1 MKLITRLLLGLIA
14 VVATLFIAAAF
25 LISTVNLDQHKDRI
39 QQFVFDQTGRS
50 LDIRGHVEAQLFPWA
65 GFALEDV
72 QLAGADGFV
81 TSDFANVKL
90 VEARVRL
97 LPLIIG
103 NLSIKTVHLHG
114 LELDLQRNAEGRTNW
129 DDLMSNTSVVTADV
143 SDGDVLQE
151 IEAGTPV
158 VALLS
163 VGELQV
169 SDGLV
174 HWRDET
180 AGHDFYLSD
189 FRLSAG
195 TIKLSEPFRILTGF
209 TVNRAPWAPDEA
221 STQSGTRIDASGL
234 ASINL
239 AENVYRIENFRI
251 DSTVPLGAATDSS
264 TATDAAD
271 AADADKPVVRELN
284 VGYSGSVVA
293 DFSEQR
299 IDFAPLAVDVDGIVL
314 NGELHMTNLIES
326 PGAFGYI
333 ATDAVDVAGL
343 LERYGTGLPLS
354 FDKTLLQDIKLS
366 ANFQRA
372 DDSFLI
378 NEVVFGN
385 QHAELTGNFQVANF
399 LRAPVL
405 TGSIAS
411 NTIIPLLWTES
422 LGFTPVD
429 KSALSQARL
438 TAQVRQSGQL
448 LVLNDVAFTIDD
460 STISGDIEFVKT
472 EDGKYPIRFELAADQ
487 INADRYVDAGALL
500 NSIGTY
506 ALASTQPLQVDRI
519 SRKDIQGVITA
530 SQLQW
535 AGLDFTDVSV
545 PLRLDKGRI
554 EGQEIKATTHK
565 GTLFATTVLD
575 VTPEEPLLTATAS
588 LNAVDLKSMLSAM
601 SRSQA
606 DKEGNT
612 AGTKGR
618 QQADASK
625 DASNN
630 EPESTEPAL
639 TGTGIVNV
647 DLLSRG
653 NSFSDLVLRSGGAL
667 NIRITDGAIE
677 NTNLARSWV
686 SALVRQ
692 AQDNTPVG
700 QSDAEQSD
708 AEQSTASN
716 LTHIDELSMS
726 WELAHGNLYSN
737 DLEWRADG
745 FRIAGLGGVDLAR
758 ESVDYLLQMTIVEA
772 DSANDT
778 EATVLAAE
786 HSLAAGTT
794 LPLVLRGP
802 LQPLLD
808 DLVGALNNAFDT
820 ELRRIAAG
828 TDEVSLDKFKSQL
841 SERSS
846 DVAASLS
853 SRLSA
858 LRDTAQPQTGSQA
871 NQPVQTPESETE
883 ATNRVSTEIE
893 RETDQLKNRLQQN
906 LQKDPNRK
914 LSTLADE

>member
-81 TSDFANVKL
+81 TGNFANVKL

-97 LPLIIG
+97 LPLIVG
-103 NLSIKTVHLHG
+103 SLSIKTVHLQG

-180 AGHDFYLSD
+180 AGQDFYLSD

-209 TVNRAPWAPDEA
+209 TVNRAPWVPDA
-221 STQSGTRIDASGL
+221 SSTTSGTRIDASGL

-239 AENVYRIENFRI
+239 AENVYQIENFRI
-251 DSTVPLGAATDSS
+251 DSTVELDSAS
-264 TATDAAD
+264 TVTRVAD
-271 AADADKPVVRELN
+271 AETAETDKPAVRELA
-284 VGYSGSVVA
+284 VGYSGSVLA

-299 IDFAPLAVDVDGIVL
+299 IDFAPLAIDVDGIVL

-343 LERYGTGLPLS
+343 LERYGTGLPSS

-378 NEVVFGN
+378 NEVIFGN
-385 QHAELTGNFQVANF
+385 QHAELTGNFQIANF

-411 NTIIPLLWTES
+411 NTINPLLWTES

-472 EDGKYPIRFELAADQ
+472 EDGQYPIRFELAADQ
-487 INADRYVDAGALL
+487 INADRYIDAGALL
-500 NSIGTY
+500 DSLGTY

-519 SRKDIQGVITA
+519 SNKDIQGVITA
-530 SQLQW
+530 TQLQW
-535 AGLDFTDVSV
+535 AGLEFTDVSM
-545 PLRLDKGRI
+545 PLRVEKGRI

-588 LNAVDLKSMLSAM
+588 LNAVDLKPMLSAM
-601 SRSQA
+601 GRSQA

-612 AGTKGR
+612 PGNTDG
-618 QQADASK
+618 QQTGV
-625 DASNN
+625 SND
-630 EPESTEPAL
+630 ESESTVPTLA
-639 TGTGIVNV
+639 GTGIVNI

-653 NSFSDLVLRSGGAL
+653 SSLADLVQRAGGAL

-677 NTNLARSWV
+677 NTNLARTWV
-686 SALVRQ
+686 SELVQQ
-692 AQDNTPVG
+692 AQGNAPVKPT
-700 QSDAEQSD
+700 DAEQS
-708 AEQSTASN
+708 AASN
-716 LTHIDELSMS
+716 LTRIDELSMS
-726 WELAHGNLYSN
+726 WELAHGSLYSN

-745 FRIAGLGGVDLAR
+745 FRIEGLGGIDLAR
-758 ESVDYLLQMTIVEA
+758 QSTDYLLQMTLIES

-778 EATVLAAE
+778 EAPVLAAE
-786 HSLAAGTT
+786 HNRVAGTT
-794 LPLVLRGP
+794 VPLVLRGP
-802 LQPLLD
+802 LQPLVD
-808 DLVGALNNAFDT
+808 DFVGALNNAYDT
-820 ELRRIAAG
+820 ELRRMAAG
-828 TDEVSLDKFKSQL
+828 SNEASLDTLKSQL
-841 SERSS
+841 SARSN
-846 DVAASLS
+846 DVAAALS

-858 LRDTAQPQTGSQA
+858 VRDAAQPQPGSQA
-871 NQPVQTPESETE
+871 NQPVQTPEGETE

-893 RETDQLKNRLQQN
+893 RETDELKNRLQQN

>member
-81 TSDFANVKL
+81 TGNFANVKL

-97 LPLIIG
+97 LPLIVG
-103 NLSIKTVHLHG
+103 SLSIKTVHLQG

-180 AGHDFYLSD
+180 AGQDFYLSD

-209 TVNRAPWAPDEA
+209 TVNRAPWVPDA
-221 STQSGTRIDASGL
+221 SSTTSGTRIDASGL

-239 AENVYRIENFRI
+239 AENVYQIENFRI
-251 DSTVPLGAATDSS
+251 DSTVELDSAS
-264 TATDAAD
+264 TVTRVAD
-271 AADADKPVVRELN
+271 AETAETDKPAVRELA
-284 VGYSGSVVA
+284 VGYSGSVLA

-299 IDFAPLAVDVDGIVL
+299 IDFAPLAIDVDGIVL

-343 LERYGTGLPLS
+343 LERYGTGLPSS

-378 NEVVFGN
+378 NEVIFGN
-385 QHAELTGNFQVANF
+385 QHAELTGNFQIANF

-411 NTIIPLLWTES
+411 NTINPLLWTES

-472 EDGKYPIRFELAADQ
+472 EDGQYPIRFELAADQ
-487 INADRYVDAGALL
+487 INADRYIDAGALL
-500 NSIGTY
+500 DSLGTY

-519 SRKDIQGVITA
+519 SNKDIQGVITA
-530 SQLQW
+530 TQLQW
-535 AGLDFTDVSV
+535 AGLEFTDVSM
-545 PLRLDKGRI
+545 PLRVEKGRV

-588 LNAVDLKSMLSAM
+588 LNAVDLKPMLSAM
-601 SRSQA
+601 GRSQA

-612 AGTKGR
+612 PGNTDG
-618 QQADASK
+618 QQTGV
-625 DASNN
+625 NN
-630 EPESTEPAL
+630 DESEPTVPTLA
-639 TGTGIVNV
+639 GTGIVNI

-653 NSFSDLVLRSGGAL
+653 GSLADLVQRAGGAL

-677 NTNLARSWV
+677 NTNLARTWV
-686 SALVRQ
+686 SELVQQ
-692 AQDNTPVG
+692 AQGNAPVKPTDG
-700 QSDAEQSD
+700 EQS
-708 AEQSTASN
+708 AASN
-716 LTHIDELSMS
+716 LTRIDELSMS

-745 FRIAGLGGVDLAR
+745 FRIEGLGGIDLAR
-758 ESVDYLLQMTIVEA
+758 QSADYLLQMTLIES

-778 EATVLAAE
+778 EAPVLAAE
-786 HSLAAGTT
+786 HNRVAGTT
-794 LPLVLRGP
+794 VPLVLRGP
-802 LQPLLD
+802 LQPLVD
-808 DLVGALNNAFDT
+808 DFVGALNNAYDT
-820 ELRRIAAG
+820 ELRRMAAG
-828 TDEVSLDKFKSQL
+828 SNEASLDTLKSQL
-841 SERSS
+841 SARSN
-846 DVAASLS
+846 DVAAALS
-853 SRLSA
+853 SRLSTV
-858 LRDTAQPQTGSQA
+858 RDAAQPQPGSQA
-871 NQPVQTPESETE
+871 NQPVQTPEGETE

-893 RETDQLKNRLQQN
+893 RETDELKNRLQQN

>member
-81 TSDFANVKL
+81 TGNFANVKL

-97 LPLIIG
+97 LPLIVG
-103 NLSIKTVHLHG
+103 SLSIKTVHLQG

-180 AGHDFYLSD
+180 AGQDFYLSD

-209 TVNRAPWAPDEA
+209 TVNRAPWVPDA
-221 STQSGTRIDASGL
+221 SSTTSGTRIDASGL

-239 AENVYRIENFRI
+239 AENVYQIENFRI
-251 DSTVPLGAATDSS
+251 DSTVELDSAS
-264 TATDAAD
+264 TVTRVAD
-271 AADADKPVVRELN
+271 AETAETDKPAVRELA
-284 VGYSGSVVA
+284 VGYSGSVLA

-299 IDFAPLAVDVDGIVL
+299 IDFAPLAIDVDGIVL

-343 LERYGTGLPLS
+343 LERYGTGLPSS

-378 NEVVFGN
+378 NEVIFGN
-385 QHAELTGNFQVANF
+385 QHAELTGNFQIANF

-411 NTIIPLLWTES
+411 NTINPLLWTES

-472 EDGKYPIRFELAADQ
+472 EDGQYPIRFELAADQ
-487 INADRYVDAGALL
+487 INADRYIDAGALL
-500 NSIGTY
+500 DSLGTY

-519 SRKDIQGVITA
+519 SNKDIQGVITA
-530 SQLQW
+530 TQLQW
-535 AGLDFTDVSV
+535 AGLEFTDVSM
-545 PLRLDKGRI
+545 PLRVEKGRV

-588 LNAVDLKSMLSAM
+588 LNAVDLKPMLSAM
-601 SRSQA
+601 GRSQA

-612 AGTKGR
+612 PGNTDG
-618 QQADASK
+618 QQTGV
-625 DASNN
+625 SND
-630 EPESTEPAL
+630 ESESTVPTLA
-639 TGTGIVNV
+639 GTGIVNI

-653 NSFSDLVLRSGGAL
+653 SSLADLVQRAGGAL

-677 NTNLARSWV
+677 NTNLARTWV
-686 SALVRQ
+686 SELVQQ
-692 AQDNTPVG
+692 AQGNAPVKPT
-700 QSDAEQSD
+700 DAEQS
-708 AEQSTASN
+708 AASN
-716 LTHIDELSMS
+716 LTRIDELSMS

-745 FRIAGLGGVDLAR
+745 FRIEGLGGIDLAR
-758 ESVDYLLQMTIVEA
+758 QSADYLLQMTLIES

-778 EATVLAAE
+778 EAPVLAAE
-786 HSLAAGTT
+786 HNRVAGTT
-794 LPLVLRGP
+794 VPLVLRGP
-802 LQPLLD
+802 LQPLVD
-808 DLVGALNNAFDT
+808 DFVGALNNAYDT
-820 ELRRIAAG
+820 ELRRMAAG
-828 TDEVSLDKFKSQL
+828 SNEATLDTLKSQL
-841 SERSS
+841 SARSK
-846 DVAASLS
+846 DVAAALS

-858 LRDTAQPQTGSQA
+858 VRDAAQPQPGSQA
-871 NQPVQTPESETE
+871 NQPVQTPEGETE

-893 RETDQLKNRLQQN
+893 RETDELKNRLQQN

>member
-81 TSDFANVKL
+81 TGNFANVKL

-97 LPLIIG
+97 LPLIVG
-103 NLSIKTVHLHG
+103 SLSIKTVHLQG

-180 AGHDFYLSD
+180 AGQDFYLSD

-209 TVNRAPWAPDEA
+209 TVNRAPWVPDA
-221 STQSGTRIDASGL
+221 SSTTSGTRIDASGL

-239 AENVYRIENFRI
+239 AENVYQIENFRI
-251 DSTVPLGAATDSS
+251 DSTVELDSAS
-264 TATDAAD
+264 TVTRVAD
-271 AADADKPVVRELN
+271 AETAETDKPAVRELA
-284 VGYSGSVVA
+284 VGYSGSVLA

-299 IDFAPLAVDVDGIVL
+299 IDFAPLAIDVDGIVL

-343 LERYGTGLPLS
+343 LERYGTGLPSS

-378 NEVVFGN
+378 NEVIFGN
-385 QHAELTGNFQVANF
+385 QHAELTGNFQIANF

-411 NTIIPLLWTES
+411 NTINPLLWTES

-472 EDGKYPIRFELAADQ
+472 EDGQYPIRFELAADQ
-487 INADRYVDAGALL
+487 INADRYIDAGALL
-500 NSIGTY
+500 DSLGTY

-519 SRKDIQGVITA
+519 SNKDIQGVITA
-530 SQLQW
+530 TQLQW
-535 AGLDFTDVSV
+535 AGLEFTDVSM
-545 PLRLDKGRI
+545 PLRVEKGRV

-588 LNAVDLKSMLSAM
+588 LNAVDLKPMLSAM
-601 SRSQA
+601 GRSQA

-612 AGTKGR
+612 PGNTDG
-618 QQADASK
+618 QQTGV
-625 DASNN
+625 SND
-630 EPESTEPAL
+630 ESESTVPTLA
-639 TGTGIVNV
+639 GTGIVNI

-653 NSFSDLVLRSGGAL
+653 SSLADLVQRAGGAL

-677 NTNLARSWV
+677 NTNLARTWV
-686 SALVRQ
+686 SELVQQ
-692 AQDNTPVG
+692 AQGNAPVKPTDG
-700 QSDAEQSD
+700 EQS
-708 AEQSTASN
+708 AASN
-716 LTHIDELSMS
+716 LTRIDELSMS

-745 FRIAGLGGVDLAR
+745 FRIEGLGGIDLAR
-758 ESVDYLLQMTIVEA
+758 QSADYLLQMTLIES

-778 EATVLAAE
+778 EAPVLAAE
-786 HSLAAGTT
+786 HNRVAGTT
-794 LPLVLRGP
+794 VPLVLRGP
-802 LQPLLD
+802 LQPLVD
-808 DLVGALNNAFDT
+808 DFVGALNNAYDT
-820 ELRRIAAG
+820 ELRRMAAG
-828 TDEVSLDKFKSQL
+828 SNEATLDTLKSQL
-841 SERSS
+841 SARSK
-846 DVAASLS
+846 DVAAALS

-858 LRDTAQPQTGSQA
+858 VRDAAQPQPGSQA
-871 NQPVQTPESETE
+871 NQPVQTPEGETE

-893 RETDQLKNRLQQN
+893 RETDELKNRLQQN

>member
-81 TSDFANVKL
+81 TGNFANVKL

-97 LPLIIG
+97 LPLIVG
-103 NLSIKTVHLHG
+103 SLSIKTVHLQG

-180 AGHDFYLSD
+180 AGQDFYLSD

-209 TVNRAPWAPDEA
+209 TVNRAPWVPDA
-221 STQSGTRIDASGL
+221 SSTTSGTRIDASGL

-239 AENVYRIENFRI
+239 AENVYQIENFRI
-251 DSTVPLGAATDSS
+251 DSTVELDSAS
-264 TATDAAD
+264 TVTRVAD
-271 AADADKPVVRELN
+271 AETAETDKPAVRELA
-284 VGYSGSVVA
+284 VGYSGSVLA

-299 IDFAPLAVDVDGIVL
+299 IDFAPLAIDVDGIVL

-343 LERYGTGLPLS
+343 LERYGTGLPSS

-378 NEVVFGN
+378 NEVIFGN
-385 QHAELTGNFQVANF
+385 QHAELTGNFQIANF

-411 NTIIPLLWTES
+411 NTINPLLWTES

-472 EDGKYPIRFELAADQ
+472 EDGQYPIRFELAADQ
-487 INADRYVDAGALL
+487 INADRYIDAGALL
-500 NSIGTY
+500 DSLGTY

-519 SRKDIQGVITA
+519 SNKDIQGVITA
-530 SQLQW
+530 TQLQW
-535 AGLDFTDVSV
+535 AGLEFTDVSM
-545 PLRLDKGRI
+545 PLRVEKGRI

-588 LNAVDLKSMLSAM
+588 LNAVDLKPMLSAM
-601 SRSQA
+601 GRSQA

-612 AGTKGR
+612 PGNTDG
-618 QQADASK
+618 QQTGV
-625 DASNN
+625 SND
-630 EPESTEPAL
+630 ESESTVPTLA
-639 TGTGIVNV
+639 GTGIVNI

-653 NSFSDLVLRSGGAL
+653 SSLADLVQRAGGAL

-677 NTNLARSWV
+677 NTNLARTWV
-686 SALVRQ
+686 SELVQQ
-692 AQDNTPVG
+692 AQGNAPVKPT
-700 QSDAEQSD
+700 DAEQS
-708 AEQSTASN
+708 AASN
-716 LTHIDELSMS
+716 LTRIDELSMS
-726 WELAHGNLYSN
+726 WELAHGSLYSN

-745 FRIAGLGGVDLAR
+745 FRIEGLGGIDLAR
-758 ESVDYLLQMTIVEA
+758 QSADYLLQMTLIES

-778 EATVLAAE
+778 EAPVLAAE
-786 HSLAAGTT
+786 HNRVAGTT
-794 LPLVLRGP
+794 VPLVLRGP
-802 LQPLLD
+802 LQPLVD
-808 DLVGALNNAFDT
+808 DFVGALNNAYDT
-820 ELRRIAAG
+820 ELRRMAAG
-828 TDEVSLDKFKSQL
+828 SNEASLDTLKSQL
-841 SERSS
+841 SARSN
-846 DVAASLS
+846 DVAAALS

-858 LRDTAQPQTGSQA
+858 VRDAAQPQPGSQA
-871 NQPVQTPESETE
+871 NQPVQTPEGETE

-893 RETDQLKNRLQQN
+893 RETDELKNRLQQN

>member
-81 TSDFANVKL
+81 TGNFANVKL

-97 LPLIIG
+97 LPLIVG
-103 NLSIKTVHLHG
+103 SLSIKTVHLQG

-180 AGHDFYLSD
+180 AGQDFYLSD

-209 TVNRAPWAPDEA
+209 TVNRAPWVPDA
-221 STQSGTRIDASGL
+221 SSTTSGTRIDASGL

-239 AENVYRIENFRI
+239 AENVYQIENFRI
-251 DSTVPLGAATDSS
+251 DSTVELDSAS
-264 TATDAAD
+264 TVTRVAD
-271 AADADKPVVRELN
+271 AETAETDKPAVRELA
-284 VGYSGSVVA
+284 VGYSGSVLA

-299 IDFAPLAVDVDGIVL
+299 IDFAPLAIDVDGIVL

-343 LERYGTGLPLS
+343 LERYGTGLPSS

-378 NEVVFGN
+378 NEVIFGN
-385 QHAELTGNFQVANF
+385 QHAELTGNFQIANF

-411 NTIIPLLWTES
+411 NTINPLLWTES

-472 EDGKYPIRFELAADQ
+472 EDGQYPIRFELAADQ
-487 INADRYVDAGALL
+487 INADRYIDAGALL
-500 NSIGTY
+500 DSLGTY

-519 SRKDIQGVITA
+519 SNKDIQGVITA
-530 SQLQW
+530 TQLQW
-535 AGLDFTDVSV
+535 AGLEFTDVSM
-545 PLRLDKGRI
+545 PLRVEKGRV

-588 LNAVDLKSMLSAM
+588 LNAVDLKPMLSAM
-601 SRSQA
+601 GRSQA

-612 AGTKGR
+612 PGNTDG
-618 QQADASK
+618 QQTGV
-625 DASNN
+625 NN
-630 EPESTEPAL
+630 DESEPTVPTLA
-639 TGTGIVNV
+639 GTGIVNI

-653 NSFSDLVLRSGGAL
+653 SSLADLVQRAGGAL

-677 NTNLARSWV
+677 NTNLARTWV
-686 SALVRQ
+686 SELVQQ
-692 AQDNTPVG
+692 AQGNAPVKPTDG
-700 QSDAEQSD
+700 EQS
-708 AEQSTASN
+708 AASN
-716 LTHIDELSMS
+716 LTRIDELSMS

-745 FRIAGLGGVDLAR
+745 FRIEGLGGIDLAR
-758 ESVDYLLQMTIVEA
+758 QSADYLLQMTLIES

-778 EATVLAAE
+778 EAPVLAAE
-786 HSLAAGTT
+786 HNRVAGTT
-794 LPLVLRGP
+794 VPLVLRGP
-802 LQPLLD
+802 LQPLVD
-808 DLVGALNNAFDT
+808 DFVGALNNAYDT
-820 ELRRIAAG
+820 ELRRMAAG
-828 TDEVSLDKFKSQL
+828 SNEATLDTLKSQL
-841 SERSS
+841 SARSK
-846 DVAASLS
+846 DVAAALS

-858 LRDTAQPQTGSQA
+858 VRDAAQPQPGSQA
-871 NQPVQTPESETE
+871 NQPVQTPEGETE
-883 ATNRVSTEIE
+883 ATNRVGTEIE
-893 RETDQLKNRLQQN
+893 RETDELKNRLQQN

>member
-81 TSDFANVKL
+81 TGNFANVKL

-97 LPLIIG
+97 LPLIVG
-103 NLSIKTVHLHG
+103 SLSIKTVHLQG

-180 AGHDFYLSD
+180 AGQDFYLSD

-209 TVNRAPWAPDEA
+209 TVNRAPWVPDA
-221 STQSGTRIDASGL
+221 SSTTSGTRIDASGL

-239 AENVYRIENFRI
+239 AENVYQIENFRI
-251 DSTVPLGAATDSS
+251 DSTVELDSAS
-264 TATDAAD
+264 TVTRVAD
-271 AADADKPVVRELN
+271 AETAETDKPAVRELA
-284 VGYSGSVVA
+284 VGYSGSVLA

-299 IDFAPLAVDVDGIVL
+299 IDFAPLAIDVDGIVL

-343 LERYGTGLPLS
+343 LERYGTALPSS

-378 NEVVFGN
+378 NEVIFGN
-385 QHAELTGNFQVANF
+385 QHAELTGNFQIANF

-411 NTIIPLLWTES
+411 NTINPLLWTES

-472 EDGKYPIRFELAADQ
+472 EDGQYPIRFELAADQ
-487 INADRYVDAGALL
+487 INADRYIDAGALL
-500 NSIGTY
+500 DSLGTY

-519 SRKDIQGVITA
+519 SNKDIQGVITA
-530 SQLQW
+530 TQLQW
-535 AGLDFTDVSV
+535 AGLEFTDVSM
-545 PLRLDKGRI
+545 PLRVEKGRI

-588 LNAVDLKSMLSAM
+588 LNAVDLKPMLSAM
-601 SRSQA
+601 GRSQA

-612 AGTKGR
+612 PGNTDG
-618 QQADASK
+618 QQTGV
-625 DASNN
+625 NN
-630 EPESTEPAL
+630 DESEPTVPTLA
-639 TGTGIVNV
+639 GTGIVNI

-653 NSFSDLVLRSGGAL
+653 SSLADLVQRAGGAL

-677 NTNLARSWV
+677 NTNLARTWV
-686 SALVRQ
+686 SELVQQ
-692 AQDNTPVG
+692 AQGNAPVKPT
-700 QSDAEQSD
+700 DAEQS
-708 AEQSTASN
+708 AASN
-716 LTHIDELSMS
+716 LTRIDELSMS
-726 WELAHGNLYSN
+726 WELAHGSLYSN

-745 FRIAGLGGVDLAR
+745 FRIEGLGGIDLAR
-758 ESVDYLLQMTIVEA
+758 QSADYLLQMTLIES

-778 EATVLAAE
+778 EAPVLAAE
-786 HSLAAGTT
+786 HNRVAGTT
-794 LPLVLRGP
+794 VPLVLRGP
-802 LQPLLD
+802 LQPLVD
-808 DLVGALNNAFDT
+808 DFVGALNNAYDT
-820 ELRRIAAG
+820 ELRRMAAG
-828 TDEVSLDKFKSQL
+828 SNEASLDTLKSQL
-841 SERSS
+841 SARSN
-846 DVAASLS
+846 DVAAALS

-858 LRDTAQPQTGSQA
+858 VRDAAQPQPGSQA
-871 NQPVQTPESETE
+871 NQPVQTPEGETE

-893 RETDQLKNRLQQN
+893 RETDELKNRLQQN

>member
-81 TSDFANVKL
+81 TGNFANVKL

-97 LPLIIG
+97 LPLIVG
-103 NLSIKTVHLHG
+103 SLSIKTVHLQG

-180 AGHDFYLSD
+180 AGQDFYLSD

-209 TVNRAPWAPDEA
+209 TVNRAPWVPDA
-221 STQSGTRIDASGL
+221 SSTTSGTRIDASGL

-239 AENVYRIENFRI
+239 AENVYQIENFRI
-251 DSTVPLGAATDSS
+251 DSTVELDSAS
-264 TATDAAD
+264 TVTRVAD
-271 AADADKPVVRELN
+271 AETAETDKPAVRELA
-284 VGYSGSVVA
+284 VGYSGSVLA

-299 IDFAPLAVDVDGIVL
+299 IDFAPLAIDVDGIVL

-343 LERYGTGLPLS
+343 LERYGTGLPSS

-378 NEVVFGN
+378 NEVIFGN
-385 QHAELTGNFQVANF
+385 QHAELTGNFQIANF

-411 NTIIPLLWTES
+411 NTINPLLWTES

-472 EDGKYPIRFELAADQ
+472 EDGQYPIRFELAADQ
-487 INADRYVDAGALL
+487 INADRYIDAGALL
-500 NSIGTY
+500 DSLGTY

-519 SRKDIQGVITA
+519 SNKDIQGVITA
-530 SQLQW
+530 TQLQW
-535 AGLDFTDVSV
+535 AGLEFTDVSM
-545 PLRLDKGRI
+545 PLRVEKGRI

-588 LNAVDLKSMLSAM
+588 LNAVDLKPMLSAM
-601 SRSQA
+601 GRSQA

-612 AGTKGR
+612 PGNTDG
-618 QQADASK
+618 QQTGV
-625 DASNN
+625 NN
-630 EPESTEPAL
+630 DESEPTVPTLA
-639 TGTGIVNV
+639 GTGIVNI

-653 NSFSDLVLRSGGAL
+653 SSLADLVQRAGGAL

-677 NTNLARSWV
+677 NTNLARTWV
-686 SALVRQ
+686 SELVQQ
-692 AQDNTPVG
+692 AQGNAPVKPTDG
-700 QSDAEQSD
+700 EQS
-708 AEQSTASN
+708 AASN
-716 LTHIDELSMS
+716 LTRIDELSMS

-745 FRIAGLGGVDLAR
+745 FRIEGLGGIDLAR
-758 ESVDYLLQMTIVEA
+758 QSADYLLQMTLIES

-778 EATVLAAE
+778 EAPVLAAE
-786 HSLAAGTT
+786 HNRVAGTT
-794 LPLVLRGP
+794 VPLVLRGP
-802 LQPLLD
+802 LQPLVD
-808 DLVGALNNAFDT
+808 DFVGALNNAYDT
-820 ELRRIAAG
+820 ELRRMAAG
-828 TDEVSLDKFKSQL
+828 SNEATLDTLKSQL
-841 SERSS
+841 SARSK
-846 DVAASLS
+846 DVAAALS

-858 LRDTAQPQTGSQA
+858 VRDAAQPQPGSQA
-871 NQPVQTPESETE
+871 NQPVQTPEGETE

-893 RETDQLKNRLQQN
+893 RETDELKNRLQQN

>member
-81 TSDFANVKL
+81 TGNFANVKL

-97 LPLIIG
+97 LPLIVG
-103 NLSIKTVHLHG
+103 SLSIKTVHLQG

-180 AGHDFYLSD
+180 AGQDFYLSD

-209 TVNRAPWAPDEA
+209 TVNRAPWVPDA
-221 STQSGTRIDASGL
+221 SSTTSGTRIDASGL

-239 AENVYRIENFRI
+239 AENVYQIENFRI
-251 DSTVPLGAATDSS
+251 DSTVELDSAS
-264 TATDAAD
+264 TVTRVAD
-271 AADADKPVVRELN
+271 AETAETDKPAVRELA
-284 VGYSGSVVA
+284 VGYSGSVLA

-299 IDFAPLAVDVDGIVL
+299 IDFAPLAIDVDGIVL

-343 LERYGTGLPLS
+343 LERYGTGLPSS

-378 NEVVFGN
+378 NEVIFGN
-385 QHAELTGNFQVANF
+385 QHAELTGNFQIANF

-411 NTIIPLLWTES
+411 NTINPLLWTES

-472 EDGKYPIRFELAADQ
+472 EDGQYPIRFELAADQ
-487 INADRYVDAGALL
+487 INADRYIDAGALL
-500 NSIGTY
+500 DSLGTY

-519 SRKDIQGVITA
+519 SNKDIQGVITA
-530 SQLQW
+530 TQLQW
-535 AGLDFTDVSV
+535 AGLEFTDVSM
-545 PLRLDKGRI
+545 PLRVEKGRV

-588 LNAVDLKSMLSAM
+588 LNAVDLKPMLSAM
-601 SRSQA
+601 GRSQA

-612 AGTKGR
+612 PGNTDG
-618 QQADASK
+618 QQTGV
-625 DASNN
+625 NN
-630 EPESTEPAL
+630 DESEPTVPTLA
-639 TGTGIVNV
+639 GTGIVNI

-653 NSFSDLVLRSGGAL
+653 GSLADLVQRAGGAL

-677 NTNLARSWV
+677 NTNLARTWV
-686 SALVRQ
+686 SELVQQ
-692 AQDNTPVG
+692 AQGNAPVKPT
-700 QSDAEQSD
+700 DAEQS
-708 AEQSTASN
+708 AASN
-716 LTHIDELSMS
+716 LTRIDELSMS

-745 FRIAGLGGVDLAR
+745 FRIEGLGGIDLAR
-758 ESVDYLLQMTIVEA
+758 QSADYLLQMTLIES

-778 EATVLAAE
+778 EAPVLAAE
-786 HSLAAGTT
+786 HNRVAGTT
-794 LPLVLRGP
+794 VPLVLRGP
-802 LQPLLD
+802 LQPLVD
-808 DLVGALNNAFDT
+808 DFVGALNNAYDT
-820 ELRRIAAG
+820 ELRRMAAG
-828 TDEVSLDKFKSQL
+828 SNEATLDTLKSQL
-841 SERSS
+841 SARSK
-846 DVAASLS
+846 DVAAALS

-858 LRDTAQPQTGSQA
+858 VRDAAQPQPGSQA
-871 NQPVQTPESETE
+871 NQPVQTPEGETE

-893 RETDQLKNRLQQN
+893 RETDELKNRLQQN

>member
-81 TSDFANVKL
+81 TGNFANVKL

-97 LPLIIG
+97 LPLIVG
-103 NLSIKTVHLHG
+103 SLSIKTVHLQG

-180 AGHDFYLSD
+180 AGQDFYLSD

-209 TVNRAPWAPDEA
+209 TVNRAPWVPDA
-221 STQSGTRIDASGL
+221 SSTTSGTRIDASGL

-239 AENVYRIENFRI
+239 AENVYQIENFRI
-251 DSTVPLGAATDSS
+251 DSTVELDSAS
-264 TATDAAD
+264 TVTRVAD
-271 AADADKPVVRELN
+271 AETAETDKPAVRELA
-284 VGYSGSVVA
+284 VGYSGSVLA

-299 IDFAPLAVDVDGIVL
+299 IDFAPLAIDVDGIVL

-343 LERYGTGLPLS
+343 LERYGTGLPSS

-378 NEVVFGN
+378 NEVIFGN
-385 QHAELTGNFQVANF
+385 QHAELTGNFQIANF

-411 NTIIPLLWTES
+411 NTINPLLWTES

-472 EDGKYPIRFELAADQ
+472 EDGQYPIRFELAADQ
-487 INADRYVDAGALL
+487 INADRYIDAGALL
-500 NSIGTY
+500 DSLGTY

-519 SRKDIQGVITA
+519 SNKDIQGVITA
-530 SQLQW
+530 TQLQW
-535 AGLDFTDVSV
+535 AGLEFTDVSM
-545 PLRLDKGRI
+545 PLRVEKGRV

-588 LNAVDLKSMLSAM
+588 LNAVDLKPMLSAM
-601 SRSQA
+601 GRSQA

-612 AGTKGR
+612 PGNTDG
-618 QQADASK
+618 QQTGV
-625 DASNN
+625 SND
-630 EPESTEPAL
+630 ESESTVPTLA
-639 TGTGIVNV
+639 GTGIVNI

-653 NSFSDLVLRSGGAL
+653 SSLADLVQRAGGAL

-677 NTNLARSWV
+677 NTNLARTWV
-686 SALVRQ
+686 SELVQQ
-692 AQDNTPVG
+692 AQGNAPVKPTDG
-700 QSDAEQSD
+700 EQS
-708 AEQSTASN
+708 AASN
-716 LTHIDELSMS
+716 LTRIDELSMS

-745 FRIAGLGGVDLAR
+745 FRIEGLGGIDLAR
-758 ESVDYLLQMTIVEA
+758 QSADYLLQITLIES

-778 EATVLAAE
+778 EAPVLAAE
-786 HSLAAGTT
+786 HNRVAGTT
-794 LPLVLRGP
+794 VPLVLRGP
-802 LQPLLD
+802 LQPLVD
-808 DLVGALNNAFDT
+808 DFVGALNNAYDT
-820 ELRRIAAG
+820 ELRRMAAG
-828 TDEVSLDKFKSQL
+828 SNEATLDTLKSQL
-841 SERSS
+841 SARSK
-846 DVAASLS
+846 DVAAALS

-858 LRDTAQPQTGSQA
+858 VRDAAQPQPGSQA
-871 NQPVQTPESETE
+871 NQPVQTPEGETE

-893 RETDQLKNRLQQN
+893 RETDELKNRLQQN